1 MLIRL
6 LCAHEM
12 TKHVCKNFAFK
23 FQAVAEKK
31 LQKLLGATLFCRTL
45 YYNTTVRKRHAARCS
60 PGPIYPVKEVMFS
73 PALVSLL
80 VNKITQKLFN
90 IFPQNSAERW
100 LVGYRRN
107 HQILVLIRIT

>member
-1 MLIRL
+1 MCAKISRL
-6 LCAHEM
+6 NSKRLP
-12 TKHVCKNFAFK
+12 
-23 FQAVAEKK
+23 KK
-31 LQKLLGATLFCRTL
+31 TAKIVRGYFILPHPVLA
-45 YYNTTVRKRHAARCS
+45 YNTTVRKRHAARCS

-107 HQILVLIRIT
+107 HQIFGADPDYMKVWL

>member
-1 MLIRL
+1 MNDGDDDDDDNDDTPLCLFIQTDVYTHWSTDLVMVSVRL
-6 LCAHEM
+6 VTCD
-12 TKHVCKNFAFK
+12 N
-23 FQAVAEKK
+23 
-31 LQKLLGATLFCRTL
+31 
-45 YYNTTVRKRHAARCS
+45 
-60 PGPIYPVKEVMFS
+60 EVMFS